1 MGCHKNINCDKLL
14 RLNNAVN
21 KIVEVLDSKKATDIE
36 VLNVSSLTT
45 MTAYFIIATGNNDR
59 LTRALCDHVEE
70 ELEKTGVSVTNK
82 EGYRSGDWILL
93 GFDEVVVHIFMPEA
107 RNFYNL
113 EHIWQDGIRVD
124 VSDIV
129 E

>member
-1 MGCHKNINCDKLL
+1 MASENTT
-14 RLNNAVN
+14 VN

-45 MTAYFIIATGNNDR
+45 MTDYFIIATGNNDR

-113 EHIWQDGIRVD
+113 EHIWQDGISVD

>member
-1 MGCHKNINCDKLL
+1 MASENTT
-14 RLNNAVN
+14 VN

-36 VLNVSSLTT
+36 VLNISSLTT
-45 MTAYFIIATGNNDR
+45 MTDYFIIASGNNDR

-70 ELEKTGVSVTNK
+70 ELAKLGIFTINK

-113 EHIWQDGIRVD
+113 EHIWQDAIRVD

>member
-1 MGCHKNINCDKLL
+1 MASENTT
-14 RLNNAVN
+14 VN
-21 KIVEVLDSKKATDIE
+21 KIVEILDSKKATDIE

-45 MTAYFIIATGNNDR
+45 MTDYFIIATGSNDR

-70 ELEKTGVSVTNK
+70 ELEKIGISAVNK
-82 EGYRSGDWILL
+82 EGYRTGDWILL
-93 GFDEVVVHIFMPEA
+93 GFDEVLVHIFMPET

-113 EHIWQDGIRVD
+113 EHVWQDAIRID